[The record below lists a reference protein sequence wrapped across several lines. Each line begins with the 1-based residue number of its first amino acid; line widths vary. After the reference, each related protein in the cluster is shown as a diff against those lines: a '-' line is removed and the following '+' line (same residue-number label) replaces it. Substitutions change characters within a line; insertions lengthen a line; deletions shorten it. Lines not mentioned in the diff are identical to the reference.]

1 MAWLERCWTHG
12 GVRVTAH
19 APPRHG
25 KTELVLIFLALTIA
39 RHPEWTCAYVTYE
52 ANLAYSKSR
61 KVREMV
67 KAMGVELVEDANR
80 LSEWRTKQGGG
91 LLATGIGGPLTGQG
105 VDVLVVD
112 DPCKNRQQAESAAWQ
127 RMVMDW
133 WADVARTRLEPKA
146 NAIVFHTRWVKKD
159 LIGFLHKK
167 NEERANDNSAGSKW
181 FHVHMPA
188 LAANDNDALWPER
201 YSAEDLKAIRHDV
214 GEYTWWSLYQ
224 GRPRPRGK
232 RVFRGTYY
240 YKELPAT
247 YSIGI
252 GIDCAYTANTKSDK
266 SSAWVLAKD
275 TDSDKEYLL
284 EIRRGLYTPDEWV
297 EELAQLHQT
306 YPGAQWCWHASGT
319 ERGIVPFIQAKG
331 IPLEVIPALAD
342 KYVRAIPV
350 AAKWNNGQILCP
362 AGAEWL
368 DEPLEVI
375 HGFVGKADKEDDDVD
390 ALTSADAALNNTSGV
405 GFSIAS

>member
-1 MAWLERCWTHG
+1 M
-12 GVRVTAH
+12 TAH

-67 KAMGVELVEDANR
+67 KAMGVEIVEDANR

-112 DPCKNRQQAESAAWQ
+112 DPYKNRQQAESAAWQ

-133 WADVARTRLEPKA
+133 WTDVARTRLEPKA
-146 NAIVFHTRWVKKD
+146 NAIVFHTRWVKND

-167 NEERANDNSAGSKW
+167 NEERANDNSAGSRW
-181 FHVHMPA
+181 SHVHMPA
-188 LAANDNDALWPER
+188 LAANDNDALWPGR

-232 RVFRGTYY
+232 RVFRGTFFYR
-240 YKELPAT
+240 ELPAT
-247 YSIGI
+247 YSLGV
-252 GIDCAYTANTKSDK
+252 GLDCAYTATTKSDK
-266 SSAWVLAKD
+266 SCAVVLAKCA
-275 TDSDKEYLL
+275 TTGKEFVV
-284 EIRRGLYTPDEWV
+284 EVRRGLFTPDEWV
-297 EELAQLHQT
+297 EELAQLNEV
-306 YPGAQWCWHASGT
+306 YPNAQWRWHASGT
-319 ERGIVPFIQAKG
+319 ERGIVPFIEAKG
-331 IPLEVIPALAD
+331 IPLEVIAALAD
-342 KYVRAIPV
+342 KYTRAIPV
-350 AAKWNNGQILCP
+350 AAAWNRGDVLVP
-362 AGAEWL
+362 EHAEWKE
-368 DEPLEVI
+368 DFLEVI

-390 ALTSADAALNNTSGV
+390 ALASAHAAVEYGS